1 MRIRLLTTAA
11 AIALFAAMTAPSLTM
26 AAGETPSSSSGATT
40 GTSTSTGGSLS
51 EPAGV
56 DSNATTPSV
65 YAPSSGAGSPG
76 VGAGSAGTGGVS
88 SSGTLGNSV
97 SPSTSPS
104 GISTNASSSNI
115 SGSAGTMGSSGTVGT
130 RSNVSGSTVIPTPG
144 VPGTVSMP
152 VSGPVGGNADPGR
165 YIGAP
170 YETSMGG
177 TEHYR
182 GAATGDFPA
191 TNYQNRYDM
200 LVETIRETAGDT
212 RGMADR
218 NTAGPL
224 PQSPFAPS
232 ASGAS
237 MDSSGSSY

>member
-11 AIALFAAMTAPSLTM
+11 AIALFAAMTAPGLAI
-26 AAGETPSSSSGATT
+26 AAGETPSSSTGATT

-51 EPAGV
+51 EPAGI

-76 VGAGSAGTGGVS
+76 VGAGTAGTGVS
-88 SSGTLGNSV
+88 SSGTLGNST
-97 SPSTSPS
+97 SPALSPS
-104 GISTNASSSNI
+104 GVSTNASSSNI
-115 SGSAGTMGSSGTVGT
+115 SGSAGTMGSSG
-130 RSNVSGSTVIPTPG
+130 STVMPTPG
-144 VPGTVSMP
+144 MPGTVSTP
-152 VSGPVGGNADPGR
+152 ISGPVGSNAEPGR

-177 TEHYR
+177 TEHFRRTTR
-182 GAATGDFPA
+182 GDLQAS
-191 TNYQNRYDM
+191 NNQSRYDE
-200 LVETIRETAGDT
+200 LVQTIRETAGDT

-237 MDSSGSSY
+237 MESGGSSY

>member
-11 AIALFAAMTAPSLTM
+11 AIALFAAMTAPGLAI
-26 AAGETPSSSSGATT
+26 AAGETPSSSTGATT

-51 EPAGV
+51 EPAGI

-76 VGAGSAGTGGVS
+76 VGAGTAGTGVS
-88 SSGTLGNSV
+88 SSGTLGNST
-97 SPSTSPS
+97 SPALSPS
-104 GISTNASSSNI
+104 GVSTNASSSNI
-115 SGSAGTMGSSGTVGT
+115 SGSAGTMGSSG
-130 RSNVSGSTVIPTPG
+130 STVMPTPG
-144 VPGTVSMP
+144 MPGTVSTP
-152 VSGPVGGNADPGR
+152 ISGPVGSNAEPGR

-177 TEHYR
+177 TEHFRRTTR
-182 GAATGDFPA
+182 GDLQAS
-191 TNYQNRYDM
+191 NNQSRYDE
-200 LVETIRETAGDT
+200 LVQTIRETAGDT

-224 PQSPFAPS
+224 PQSPFA
-232 ASGAS
+232 
-237 MDSSGSSY
+237 

>member
-11 AIALFAAMTAPSLTM
+11 AIALFAAMTAPGLAM
-26 AAGETPSSSSGATT
+26 AAGETPSSSTGATT

-51 EPAGV
+51 EPAGI

-76 VGAGSAGTGGVS
+76 AGAGTAGTGVS
-88 SSGTLGNSV
+88 SSGTLGNST
-97 SPSTSPS
+97 SPALSPS

-115 SGSAGTMGSSGTVGT
+115 SGSAGTMGSSGTLGT
-130 RSNVSGSTVIPTPG
+130 SSNVSGSTVMPTPG
-144 VPGTVSMP
+144 MPGTVSTP
-152 VSGPVGGNADPGR
+152 ISGPVGSNAEPGR

-177 TEHYR
+177 TEHFRRTTR
-182 GAATGDFPA
+182 GDLQAS
-191 TNYQNRYDM
+191 NNQSRYDE
-200 LVETIRETAGDT
+200 LVQTIRETAGDT

-232 ASGAS
+232 ASGGS
-237 MDSSGSSY
+237 MESSGSSY